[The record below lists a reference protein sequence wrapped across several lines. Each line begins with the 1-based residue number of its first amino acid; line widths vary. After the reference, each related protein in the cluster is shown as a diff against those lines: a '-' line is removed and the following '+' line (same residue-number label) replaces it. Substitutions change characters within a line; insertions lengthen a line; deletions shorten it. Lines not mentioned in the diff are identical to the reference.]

1 MIQYGCSQKGVR
13 MMRLD
18 KLIAHLGYG
27 TRKEVRQLITKGS
40 VMVSG
45 VLCKDS
51 GREVQPEVEDISIDG
66 TSIYYKDQ
74 LVIMMHKPVGV
85 LSSTHEPGETT
96 VMDLLDDRFKRMRLS
111 IAGRLD
117 KDASGLILLTNDG
130 GLLHKIISPQKNV
143 TKYYEVKT
151 EWPITN
157 VHRLEQG
164 VQIHDARNQPFQ
176 TRPARIEVI
185 DEHTCIIAIS
195 EGKYHQVKRMF
206 QAIGN
211 HVVAL
216 KRIAI
221 GMLKLDSLLEAGA
234 YREVLA
240 SEIPLIFA
248 SESE

>member
-1 MIQYGCSQKGVR
+1 
-13 MMRLD
+13 MRLD

-27 TRKEVRQLITKGS
+27 TRKEVRQLITTRS

-45 VLCKDS
+45 VLCKDPGS
-51 GREVQPEVEDISIDG
+51 EVRPESDDILIRG
-66 TSIYYKDQ
+66 TPIYYKEH
-74 LVIMMHKPVGV
+74 LVIMMHKPVEV

-96 VMDLLDDRFKRMRLS
+96 VMDLLDERFKRMKLS

-130 GLLHKIISPQKNV
+130 GLLHRIIAPNKNV
-143 TKYYEVKT
+143 YKYYEVRT
-151 EWPITN
+151 EFPIKN
-157 VHRLEQG
+157 GHRLEQG
-164 VQIHDARNQPFQ
+164 VQILDARNQPFQ
-176 TRPARIEVI
+176 TRPARIEII

-206 QAIGN
+206 LAIDN
-211 HVVAL
+211 HVIAL

-221 GMLKLDSLLEAGA
+221 GMLQLDPLLEAGA
-234 YREVLA
+234 YREVLD

-248 SESE
+248 SDSAQ